1 MGKSKASKRKTD
13 ASETD
18 LEGSTRAK
26 RYELRLFSILPPGL
40 TGVGLSISFGI
51 AEIFIVGFLVLFIV
65 LLRIHQRIRIY
76 ERLQFSSSYMGGQR
90 ENMQVT

>member
-13 ASETD
+13 ASGTD

-26 RYELRLFSILPPGL
+26 RYELKLFSILPPGS

-51 AEIFIVGFLVLFIV
+51 AEIFIVRLFLVNA
-65 LLRIHQRIRIY
+65 LLRMYQLIRIN
-76 ERLQFSSSYMGGQR
+76 ERLSFHLRIWVAYG
-90 ENMQVT
+90 